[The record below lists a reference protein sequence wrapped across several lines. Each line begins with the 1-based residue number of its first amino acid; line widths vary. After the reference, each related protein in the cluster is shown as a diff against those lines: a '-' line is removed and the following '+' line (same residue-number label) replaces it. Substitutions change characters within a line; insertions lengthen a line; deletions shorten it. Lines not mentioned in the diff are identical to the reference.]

1 MSARP
6 EFGEAHHPEYLQSK
20 PIGRARRMATAATK
34 FRIDAS
40 IHNLLQDSN
49 EKKPLPVEPKGLTL
63 PTPVFP
69 QYPD

>member
-1 MSARP
+1 
-6 EFGEAHHPEYLQSK
+6 
-20 PIGRARRMATAATK
+20 MATAATK
-34 FRIDAS
+34 FRIDVS

-63 PTPVFP
+63 PTPVLP